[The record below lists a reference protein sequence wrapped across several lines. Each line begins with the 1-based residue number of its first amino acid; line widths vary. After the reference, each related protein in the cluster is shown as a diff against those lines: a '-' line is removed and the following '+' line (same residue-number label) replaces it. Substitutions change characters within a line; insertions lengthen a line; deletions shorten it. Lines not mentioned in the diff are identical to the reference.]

1 VKDRLVRRDPGEAL
15 PGGVRRQGFE
25 QVKLAAVLAQEVTSG
40 DNLGEALAV
49 SPLNRLLP
57 DLQHLGISG

>member
-1 VKDRLVRRDPGEAL
+1 L